1 MALTSGDT
9 FAGYEV
15 IRKLGAGGMG
25 DVYLVKHP
33 RLPRQ
38 YALKTLSASL
48 TEDQDFRKRF
58 SREAELAAELSHP
71 AIVGVHDRGEFEGQL
86 WIAMDYI
93 DGVDAAQLLREH
105 YPLGMPEEQVAEIV
119 STVADALDYAHER
132 KLLHRDVKP
141 ANILIDDSNPKRRR
155 IFLADFGIARRTD
168 DIAGIT
174 ATNTTIGSVA
184 YAPPEQ
190 LMGQQLDGRADE
202 YALAATAFHLLSGN
216 PPFENSNP
224 AVVISGHLNVPPP
237 PLMQTRPE
245 LGHLNSVIAKAM
257 SKSRDGRFATCR
269 EFAEALATQVGKG
282 NATTPFTPP
291 PPPAYAPPPSAPPPP
306 PSPATSYPPP
316 VQTYPPTP
324 PPFQAHPPTSPT
336 TPPAY
341 WDEAPS
347 QPSLIRPAVLIPVAL
362 VVVLVI
368 GIGAFALTRLFSGG
382 SSTTASSTSR
392 ATTASEEPEPSATSD
407 KPTLTTVPSTAA
419 IPSIPSVPGIPP
431 PATVT
436 VTAPTPTTISGID
449 ENQSYACDNDE
460 IGVSGIGNEVHIT
473 GHCLKVTVSGQKHN
487 VFVENADVITVS
499 GIDNVVT
506 YYNPNAQVEKSGI
519 DNTVQKG

>member
-48 TEDQDFRKRF
+48 TEDDDFRKRF

-71 AIVGVHDRGEFEGQL
+71 HIVGVHDRGEFEGQL

-93 DGVDAAQLLREH
+93 DGVDAAQLLRER

-119 STVADALDYAHER
+119 SAVADALDYAHGR

-155 IFLADFGIARRTD
+155 ILLADFGIARRTD

-237 PLMQTRPE
+237 PLMQSRPE
-245 LGHLNSVIAKAM
+245 LGHLDGVIAKAM
-257 SKSRDGRFATCR
+257 SKSRDGRFPTCR
-269 EFAEALATQVGKG
+269 EFAEALAAQVGKG
-282 NATTPFTPP
+282 GSTTPLPPP
-291 PPPAYAPPPSAPPPP
+291 PPPAYAPPSATP
-306 PSPATSYPPP
+306 PSSYPPP

-324 PPFQAHPPTSPT
+324 PPFQAPANLSAPPT
-336 TPPAY
+336 Y
-341 WDEAPS
+341 WDEAQS
-347 QPSLIRPAVLIPVAL
+347 QPSLLRPAVLIPVAL
-362 VVVLVI
+362 VVILVI
-368 GIGAFALTRLFSGG
+368 GLGAFALTRLLSGG
-382 SSTTASSTSR
+382 SSTTASSTSSR
-392 ATTASEEPEPSATSD
+392 AATSD
-407 KPTLTTVPSTAA
+407 APEPAESATPTLTTAPSIAA
-419 IPSIPSVPGIPP
+419 IPGVPP
-431 PATVT
+431 PQTVT
-436 VTAPTPTTISGID
+436 VTAPTPTTISGI
-449 ENQSYACDNDE
+449 EEKQTYACDNDE
-460 IGVSGIGNEVHIT
+460 VGISGIGNEVRIT
-473 GHCLKVTVSGQKHN
+473 GHCSKVTVSGQRHQ
-487 VFVENADVITVS
+487 VFIENADVITVS
-499 GIDNVVT
+499 GIENVVT

-519 DNTVQKG
+519 DNTVNKG

>member
-25 DVYLVKHP
+25 DVYLVRHP

-71 AIVGVHDRGEFEGQL
+71 HIVGVHDRGEFEGQL

-93 DGVDAAQLLREH
+93 EGVDAAQLLRDH
-105 YPLGMPEEQVAEIV
+105 YPLGMPEEQVSEIV
-119 STVADALDYAHER
+119 TAVAEALDYAHER

-155 IFLADFGIARRTD
+155 ILLADFGIARRTD

-190 LMGQQLDGRADE
+190 LMGQKLDGRADE

-237 PLMQTRPE
+237 PLMQKRPE
-245 LGHLNSVIAKAM
+245 LGHLNGVVAKAM
-257 SKSRDGRFATCR
+257 SKSRDARYATCR
-269 EFAEALATQVGKG
+269 DFADALSSQVAKG
-282 NATTPFTPP
+282 NATTPLPPP
-291 PPPAYAPPPSAPPPP
+291 PPPAYAPPSAPP
-306 PSPATSYPPP
+306 AYPPP
-316 VQTYPPTP
+316 VQTYPQTP
-324 PPFQAHPPTSPT
+324 PPFQAHPAPS
-336 TPPAY
+336 TPPNY
-341 WDEAPS
+341 WDQQPS
-347 QPSLIRPAVLIPVAL
+347 QSSSGVLRPAVLIPVA
-362 VVVLVI
+362 VVAVLI
-368 GIGAFALTRLFSGG
+368 LGLGAFGVTRLL
-382 SSTTASSTSR
+382 SSDPTPTASSTTR
-392 ATTASEEPEPSATSD
+392 TTPTSEDPAPSSTPESTSETPS
-407 KPTLTTVPSTAA
+407 LTTVPSTAA
-419 IPSIPSVPGIPP
+419 LPP
-431 PATVT
+431 PSTVT
-436 VTAPTPTTISGID
+436 VTAPTPTTISGI
-449 ENQSYACDNDE
+449 EAKESYVCNDDE
-460 IGVSGIGNEVHIT
+460 IVVSGIGNEVNIS
-473 GHCLKVTVSGQKHN
+473 GHCLKVTVSGQRHK
-487 VFVENADVITVS
+487 VFIDNADVISVS

-506 YYNPNAQVEKSGI
+506 YYNPNAQVDKSGI